1 MDERNPLFY
10 VRGDVNGV
18 ALKPFLRS
26 ELPQLNLQTE
36 QKRLEGAIQLRCPLE
51 DVVSHAVLIAPVSR
65 FSTQYQTY
73 LESLTPEVALASLPL
88 MQMHPADYAEQ
99 TGYDCTKMGQAAACH
114 DFGSTFV
121 RHGRPMK
128 MSWCTYNV
136 KDEADPTSPPTT
148 DAFWA

>member
-1 MDERNPLFY
+1 MDERNPLFN

-18 ALKPFLRS
+18 ALQPFLRS
-26 ELPQLNLQTE
+26 ELPQLNLQPE
-36 QKRLEGAIQLRCPLE
+36 EKRVESAIKLRCPLE
-51 DVVSHAVLIAPVSR
+51 DVVAHAVLIAPVSS
-65 FSTQYQTY
+65 FSKQYQTY

-88 MQMHPADYAEQ
+88 TQMHPADYAEQ
-99 TGYDCTKMGQAAACH
+99 TGYDCTKMGQAAAGH

-128 MSWCTYNV
+128 MSWCAYNV
-136 KDEADPTSPPTT
+136 KDEADPTSPTT